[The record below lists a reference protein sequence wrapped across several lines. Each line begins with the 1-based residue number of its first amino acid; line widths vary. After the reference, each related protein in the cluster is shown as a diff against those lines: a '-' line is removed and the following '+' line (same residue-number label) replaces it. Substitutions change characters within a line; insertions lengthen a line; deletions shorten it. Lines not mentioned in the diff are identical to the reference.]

1 MLEISGQELKMPT
14 TKILKAVMEK
24 VNNML
29 EQVGAVGRNTETPK
43 NKHTAEVGLAV
54 GFLQISF
61 IG

>member
-29 EQVGAVGRNTETPK
+29 EQMGGVGGNTETPK
-43 NKHTAEVGLAV
+43 NSNTPQKWG
-54 GFLQISF
+54 
-61 IG
+61 